1 MRFSDGPEVSVET
14 SIDAPPQRVWE
25 LCADLTRMAEW
36 GGQENLGGEWVE
48 GGGPKLGAHFKGR
61 NQHNA
66 IGEWET
72 TSVVVECDPPRALA
86 WAVGDPEN
94 ASATWRFDLTPTAS
108 GTKLRQ
114 HVRMGPG
121 PSGLTFA
128 IERMPDKEERIIER
142 RIEEH
147 TANMTAT
154 LEGIKRAAEAG

>member
-1 MRFSDGPEVSVET
+1 MRFSDGPTVEVET
-14 SIDAPPQRVWE
+14 LIAAPPERVWE
-25 LCADLTRMAEW
+25 LCTDLGRMAEW
-36 GGQENLGGEWVE
+36 GGGENLGGEWVE
-48 GGGPKLGAHFKGR
+48 GEPATKGARFKGR
-61 NQHNA
+61 NKHKA
-66 IGEWET
+66 VGEWET
-72 TSVVVECDPPRALA
+72 TSVVVDCDPPRAFA

-94 ASATWRFDLTPTAS
+94 ASATWRFDLTPQGS

-147 TANMTAT
+147 TANMSAT
-154 LEGIKRAAEAG
+154 LEGIKRVAESA